1 MVKDKSDFGLIGL
14 GVMGKSISLNI
25 AEKGFKVSVYNR
37 SSGEEKYIVDDFLKE
52 HKSFENIF
60 GFTDISEFIQSLE
73 RPRNVFLMIKAGEA
87 IDAVIE
93 QLLPLLSEKD
103 IIIDGGNSH
112 YTDTLRR
119 SNYLNTKGINY
130 VGCGVSGGE
139 EGARK
144 GPSLM
149 PGCSTSTY
157 KIISPILE
165 ALAAK
170 DSQGS
175 PCCIHVG
182 PEGSGHFI
190 KMVHNGIEYVE
201 MQLLAELYALLSVLY
216 SNQEIARVFLN
227 WNKTDL
233 SSYLLGITAEILQK
247 KEGDHYL
254 LDLVLDKAE
263 NKGTGA
269 WSSKTAF
276 DLGNVNTMMS
286 SAVFSRYISS
296 LKEKRVALAEKLS
309 QNRPLQT
316 KLDILEL
323 EQAYRFARIINH
335 HQGFDLMCR
344 ASKEYNWN
352 LNLSE
357 ISRIWTNGCIIR
369 SRFMVACIS
378 YFKDHS
384 ELLKHKTILNVLNE
398 NEELISKTIQ
408 DGMANRVPLDS
419 FWSAYNYWVSMTTAV
434 LPANLIQAQRDYFGS
449 HTYQR
454 NDSDI
459 GAFFHTNWSNK

>member
-1 MVKDKSDFGLIGL
+1 MHKSDFGLIGL
-14 GVMGKSISLNI
+14 GVMGKNISLNV
-25 AEKGFKVSVYNR
+25 AEKGFRVSVYNR
-37 SSGEEKYIVDDFLKE
+37 SSGDEKNVVPDFLE
-52 HKSFENIF
+52 EYKSFKNIS
-60 GFTDISEFIQSLE
+60 GYTQVSEFIQSIE
-73 RPRNVFLMIKAGEA
+73 RPRNIFLMIKAGEA
-87 IDAVIE
+87 IDTVIE
-93 QLLPLLSEKD
+93 QLLPLLSEDD

-119 SNYLNTKGINY
+119 SKYLNTKGINF

-139 EGARK
+139 KGARN

-149 PGCSTSTY
+149 PGCSKSTY

-165 ALAAK
+165 AIAAK
-170 DSQGS
+170 DSQGY
-175 PCCIHVG
+175 PCCTHIG

-201 MQLLAELYALLSVLY
+201 MQLLAELYALLSVSY
-216 SNQEIARVFLN
+216 SNQEIAQVFLD

-233 SSYLLGITAEILQK
+233 SSYLLEITAEILQK

-254 LDLVLDKAE
+254 IDFVLDKAG

-296 LKEKRVALAEKLS
+296 FKEKRVALAKEATHNKSL
-309 QNRPLQT
+309 QNN
-316 KLDILEL
+316 LDLIEL
-323 EQAYRFARIINH
+323 EKAYRFARLINH
-335 HQGFDLMCR
+335 HQGFDLMVR
-344 ASKEYNWN
+344 ASKAYNWN

-357 ISRIWTNGCIIR
+357 IARIWTNGCIIR
-369 SRFMVACIS
+369 SQFMIDCIS
-378 YFKDHS
+378 YFEEHN
-384 ELLKHKTILNVLNE
+384 ELLSNNTILNILNE
-398 NEELISKTIQ
+398 SEKTISKIIQ

-419 FWSAYNYWVSMTTAV
+419 FWSAYNYWISMTTVV

-454 NDSDI
+454 NDNDT
-459 GAFFHTNWSNK
+459 GDFTHTNWSNK